1 VAGAAALLA
10 APAVLAFFSGGYFD
24 VPRLWAALAMW
35 VGVVA
40 IALAAPQRL
49 PRSRAALCAL
59 GGLLAFAAL
68 AFASA
73 WWAPRRGP
81 AFDDAGRDLLYLG
94 ALIAAAA
101 LLRAPV
107 ARAAEPALAAGAT
120 IVIGYGLSER
130 LLPGLVTLSHSRT
143 AFGRLEQPLTYWNA
157 TGALA
162 AIGLVLAVRVAG
174 DPERRAWLRS
184 AAIAAAVPLGAG
196 LALSYSRGA
205 LLAAVAGLVVLVA
218 LAPETVWAAALGA
231 GAALLAGVAVS
242 IPDGVRALEGDTG
255 AQGAAVLVVLLA
267 LMGAAVLA
275 LRRVRPARGWRFGGA
290 AAVGIVAGLVGL
302 VLLGAALDRGPRSAG
317 PAEGAT
323 AQRLASTQSNR
334 YAYWRVAVRGFTRHP
349 VRGVGGGGFADL
361 WLHERTV
368 RDPARDAHSLYI
380 ETAAEY
386 GLLGLACLGLVF
398 GGVAVAAAR
407 ARRRAPSLTVGAIA
421 GLAVWAVHAGV
432 DWDWEMPALTLVAV
446 LLAGLLLGAAEE
458 EGRRVLPRL
467 VLALP
472 AVAIAALVAVGL
484 RAATLT
490 EEGRGLVPT
499 RPVPLSDAQFAHA
512 RSVLHDAQRL
522 TPDTE
527 PKLLEAVLLVNRRQ
541 FDESI
546 RLLDEVVAA
555 EPRNA
560 QAWAVLAAALEI
572 VRSPR
577 APAAR
582 ARARELAPR
591 VVR

>member
-1 VAGAAALLA
+1 
-10 APAVLAFFSGGYFD
+10 VLAFFSGGYFD
-24 VPRLWAALAMW
+24 VPRLWAALGMW
-35 VGVVA
+35 VGVSA
-40 IALAAPQRL
+40 IALLAPQRL
-49 PRSRAALCAL
+49 PASGPALCAL

-81 AFDDAGRDLLYLG
+81 AFDDAGRDLLYLA

-101 LLRAPV
+101 LLRGPV

-162 AIGLVLAVRVAG
+162 AIGLVLALRVAG
-174 DPERRAWLRS
+174 DPERRAALRS

-218 LAPETVWAAALGA
+218 LAPETVWTAALGS

-242 IPDGVRALEGDTG
+242 IPDGVRTLAGTTT
-255 AQGAAVLVVLLA
+255 AQGGVVLVVLLA
-267 LMGAAVLA
+267 LMGAAVMA
-275 LRRVRPARGWRFGGA
+275 LRRVRPARGLRIGGA
-290 AAVGIVAGLVGL
+290 AAAGIVAGLVGL
-302 VLLGAALDRGPRSAG
+302 VLLGAALDRGPRGAG

-349 VRGVGGGGFADL
+349 VRGVGGGGFAEE

-368 RDPARDAHSLYI
+368 RDPARDAHSLYV

-386 GLLGLACLGLVF
+386 GLVGLACLGLVF
-398 GGVAVAAAR
+398 GGVAVAAGR
-407 ARRRAPSLTVGAIA
+407 ARRRAPALTVGAIA
-421 GLAVWAVHAGV
+421 GLAAWAVHAGV

-446 LLAGLLLGAAEE
+446 LLAGLLFAAAEE
-458 EGRRVLPRL
+458 EGRRPPRVL
-467 VLALP
+467 LALP

-484 RAATLT
+484 RAAMLT

-512 RSVLHDAQRL
+512 RSVLGDAQRL
-522 TPDTE
+522 EPDPE

>member
-10 APAVLAFFSGGYFD
+10 AATVLAFFSGGYFD
-24 VPRLWAALAMW
+24 VPRLWAALAVW

-49 PRSRAALCAL
+49 PRSRPALCAL

-101 LLRAPV
+101 LLRGPV

-174 DPERRAWLRS
+174 DPERRAGLRS

-218 LAPETVWAAALGA
+218 LAPEMIWTAALGA

-242 IPDGVRALEGDTG
+242 IPDGVRTLEGDTG
-255 AQGAAVLVVLLA
+255 AEGAAVLVVLLA
-267 LMGAAVLA
+267 LMGAAVLV
-275 LRRVRPARGWRFGGA
+275 LRRVRPARGLRFGGVA
-290 AAVGIVAGLVGL
+290 AAGIVAGLVGL
-302 VLLGAALDRGPRSAG
+302 VLLGAALDRGPCAG
-317 PAEGAT
+317 SPAIPCAG
-323 AQRLASTQSNR
+323 S
-334 YAYWRVAVRGFTRHP
+334 
-349 VRGVGGGGFADL
+349 
-361 WLHERTV
+361 
-368 RDPARDAHSLYI
+368 
-380 ETAAEY
+380 
-386 GLLGLACLGLVF
+386 
-398 GGVAVAAAR
+398 AAAASPTCGCTSARCAIPR
-407 ARRRAPSLTVGAIA
+407 ATRTRSTSRRRRSTGCS
-421 GLAVWAVHAGV
+421 GW
-432 DWDWEMPALTLVAV
+432 PA
-446 LLAGLLLGAAEE
+446 
-458 EGRRVLPRL
+458 
-467 VLALP
+467 
-472 AVAIAALVAVGL
+472 
-484 RAATLT
+484 
-490 EEGRGLVPT
+490 
-499 RPVPLSDAQFAHA
+499 
-512 RSVLHDAQRL
+512 
-522 TPDTE
+522 
-527 PKLLEAVLLVNRRQ
+527 
-541 FDESI
+541 
-546 RLLDEVVAA
+546 
-555 EPRNA
+555 
-560 QAWAVLAAALEI
+560 
-572 VRSPR
+572 
-577 APAAR
+577 
-582 ARARELAPR
+582 
-591 VVR
+591 